1 MNTVKMIKKGKYA
14 DIANNP
20 QSIRQA
26 QLEGWSLCESEP
38 VAPSKDESAVVESMV
53 EESNEPKR
61 RYNKKN

>member
-1 MNTVKMIKKGKYA
+1 MIKKGKYA

-38 VAPSKDESAVVESMV
+38 VAPSKDESAVVESMA